1 MRLAAAPNLEH
12 YVGSVSSIA
21 LEHKQRRAMMI
32 RRFLAPLALGVIAAA
47 GCSEEPPTE
56 IVHGPD
62 KVAVVYGRVTTE
74 TGEPLRAEHRVGVVP
89 GTQDISCTGE
99 IFTSGGT
106 HDLPPD
112 GRYRTVHGVPGF
124 VPSRQCLKVIA
135 TSDINSPLRSD
146 TVTVGIITLRYAD
159 AGVPLDSVRVDFVLK
174 RKAQP

>member
-1 MRLAAAPNLEH
+1 
-12 YVGSVSSIA
+12 
-21 LEHKQRRAMMI
+21 MI
-32 RRFLAPLALGVIAAA
+32 RHFLAPLALGVIAAA

-56 IVHGPD
+56 IVHGPE

-124 VPSRQCLKVIA
+124 VPSRQCLKVIVN
-135 TSDINSPLRSD
+135 SDVEKSPWRWD
-146 TVTVGIITLRYAD
+146 TVNVGLITLRYAD
-159 AGVPLDSVRVDFVLK
+159 RGVPLDSVRVDFVLR
-174 RKAQP
+174 RK